1 MSWLTVCARLL
12 PWRDRRTKLE
22 REIEEELS
30 FHIERRA
37 QDNQR
42 LGLPPEQARADALGR
57 FGDYEQIKAACHE
70 IGRSQL
76 ENEFAMQALK
86 GFIWVMLGIG
96 LTLRL
101 TSDLRQ
107 LHIVG
112 DVLVSIAILWRL
124 LLYVRAAQPSLARI
138 NAAAQAPGTGKIF
151 GDLTSHTTIN
161 IAPRDQAGRTPVER
175 LIADDE

>member
-1 MSWLTVCARLL
+1 MSWLDDIARRL
-12 PWRDRRTKLE
+12 PWRDREAELR
-22 REIEEELS
+22 REIEEELR
-30 FHIERRA
+30 FHIELRA
-37 QDNQR
+37 QDNER
-42 LGLPPEQARADALGR
+42 RGLAPDEARAAALER

-70 IGRSQL
+70 ISRSKL

-86 GFIWVMLGIG
+86 GFIWVMFGIG

-107 LHIVG
+107 LHTVG

-138 NAAAQAPGTGKIF
+138 NAATPAPAAGKIF
-151 GDLTSHTTIN
+151 GELTNEAPIN
-161 IAPRDQAGRTPVER
+161 IAPRDGAGRTPVER

>member
-1 MSWLTVCARLL
+1 MSWLTVIARLL
-12 PWRDRRTKLE
+12 PWRDRRAKLE
-22 REIEEELS
+22 REIEEELN
-30 FHIERRA
+30 FHIKLRA
-37 QDNQR
+37 EHNQR
-42 LGLPPEQARADALGR
+42 YGLSPAEAHADALRR
-57 FGDYEQIKAACHE
+57 FGDYEQIRAACHE
-70 IGRSQL
+70 ISRSKL

-107 LHIVG
+107 LHTVG
-112 DVLVSIAILWRL
+112 VVLVSIAVLWRL

-138 NAAAQAPGTGKIF
+138 NAAEQAPAAGKIF
-151 GDLTSHTTIN
+151 GELATQAPIH

-175 LIADDE
+175 LITDDE